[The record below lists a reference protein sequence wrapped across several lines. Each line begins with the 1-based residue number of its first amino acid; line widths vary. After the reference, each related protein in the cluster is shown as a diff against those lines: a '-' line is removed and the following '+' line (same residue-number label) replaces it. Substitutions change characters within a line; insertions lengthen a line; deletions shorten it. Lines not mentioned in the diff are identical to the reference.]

1 MLALTR
7 LFKLLDTTIDT
18 TMNLNSINDEDIKE
32 HDVTTE

>member
-18 TMNLNSINDEDIKE
+18 TMNINFISDEYIE
-32 HDVTTE
+32 VQDVATE